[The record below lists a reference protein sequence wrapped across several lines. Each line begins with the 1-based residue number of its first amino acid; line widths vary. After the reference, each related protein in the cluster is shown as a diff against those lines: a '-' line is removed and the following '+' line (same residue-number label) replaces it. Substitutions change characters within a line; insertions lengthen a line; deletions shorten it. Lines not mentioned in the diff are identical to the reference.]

1 MCFIW
6 KQNYLVLD
14 TFFWCNPYFSG
25 TTEET
30 RFMISF
36 AKIKSTYAAIESI
49 YLQDYNPAK

>member
-6 KQNYLVLD
+6 KQNYLVLG

-25 TTEET
+25 RTEET

-49 YLQDYNPAK
+49 YLQGYNPAK